1 MATVNLT
8 TIKSPNLLTNHG
20 SNQWI
25 KLNVGGTHFLTTKTT
40 LSRDPNSFLHRLIDS
55 ESDLISDKV
64 IILYIFSPFS
74 IKFKMSPFLPWI
86 FYKIACAMHF
96 LLFL

>member
-40 LSRDPNSFLHRLIDS
+40 LARDPNSFLHRLIDS

-64 IILYIFSPFS
+64 FFFIIIFSPF
-74 IKFKMSPFLPWI
+74 
-86 FYKIACAMHF
+86 FYCS
-96 LLFL
+96 